1 MNMTKEEQ
9 VRFVEELTDNLKA
22 HMLDTINH
30 GHVPQDWDGHE
41 LRHWALSVVQNKF
54 VFRPLE
60 GKRKKEFKNHLI
72 INPNL

>member
-1 MNMTKEEQ
+1 MQMTKKAK
-9 VRFVEELTDNLKA
+9 VRFVKELTDGLKIR
-22 HMLDTINH
+22 MLHAINN
-30 GHVPQDWDGHE
+30 GHVPEDWDGHE

-54 VFRPLE
+54 VCSPLV